1 MSAGIAAGFLGQ
13 DLKPS
18 EIWKGEGSMQN
29 KAKFIW
35 VAAAL
40 LAAAIAWGQN
50 SGRIRALQE
59 KLIAPCCWSESVAM
73 HRSEVAAEMRAEI
86 ARMVNEGRS
95 DREILDFYKAKYGT
109 RILMEPEGQLRLWA
123 YTIPI
128 VASILGLALVV
139 WIIRRMVKPQPE
151 NSPGG
156 AGAVS

>member
-1 MSAGIAAGFLGQ
+1 MERRKTLAL
-13 DLKPS
+13 
-18 EIWKGEGSMQN
+18 
-29 KAKFIW
+29 

-40 LAAAIAWGQN
+40 LLAAAVWGQA

-59 KLIAPCCWSESVAM
+59 KLIAPCCWSESVAA

-86 ARMVNEGRS
+86 ARMVQEGRS

-128 VASILGLALVV
+128 LVSILGLGLVV
-139 WIIRRMVKPQPE
+139 WLIRRMIRPQPDRSE
-151 NSPGG
+151 SG
-156 AGAVS
+156 AGAAS

>member
-1 MSAGIAAGFLGQ
+1 MRRKTML
-13 DLKPS
+13 
-18 EIWKGEGSMQN
+18 IWM
-29 KAKFIW
+29 
-35 VAAAL
+35 AAAL
-40 LAAAIAWGQN
+40 LAAAVVWGQAP
-50 SGRIRALQE
+50 GRIRALQE

-95 DREILDFYKAKYGT
+95 DREIPDFYKAKYGT

-128 VASILGLALVV
+128 VASVLGLGLVV

-151 NSPGG
+151 SSPGG
-156 AGAVS
+156 AGAAS